1 MVSYRN
7 CILIQLLLLPYEIN
21 DFIFRQNLLVYAF
34 ARVCIQHF
42 WLEVVRT
49 PVDAEFPRRVDQPAG
64 RLGNRHTAN
73 ERMPEWVAIGQFTT
87 QRLRYSTAQRPWQ
100 VPQVVVVT
108 WLSHKTLT
116 NFHPKRNVTTKC
128 QE

>member
-21 DFIFRQNLLVYAF
+21 DFIFRRNLLVYAF

-49 PVDAEFPRRVDQPAG
+49 PVDAEFPRRVDRPAG

-73 ERMPEWVAIGQFTT
+73 ERMPE
-87 QRLRYSTAQRPWQ
+87 
-100 VPQVVVVT
+100 
-108 WLSHKTLT
+108 
-116 NFHPKRNVTTKC
+116 
-128 QE
+128 